1 MAKEYYLWLDD
12 IRHPPKVEGQVW
24 RWARSFEEV
33 RDLIKKHGVP
43 VAMSVDFDLDE
54 IYDEEEY
61 YEYTGLDVLKWIHEN
76 NKWPS
81 YMSVHSANPVGA
93 ERMENF
99 IDDFAPTD
107 VTLYEYRYFYQ
118 KKGW

>member
-1 MAKEYYLWLDD
+1 
-12 IRHPPKVEGQVW
+12 
-24 RWARSFEEV
+24 
-33 RDLIKKHGVP
+33 
-43 VAMSVDFDLDE
+43 
-54 IYDEEEY
+54 
-61 YEYTGLDVLKWIHEN
+61 
-76 NKWPS
+76 
-81 YMSVHSANPVGA
+81 VGA